1 MTYRIK
7 GSIQLH
13 LFLFGFRWGY
23 LVGFFCLMLGIV
35 ATIIEPPASTF
46 GLIIVFISTLL
57 GLVLFVRDSK
67 EIKRVETDFYEVSVN
82 PVLLKSLQRS
92 DKYDKYE
99 FIDFREYRALY
110 SHEVNRFFAVKTLDF
125 ELEPK
130 EFHIDSVARSIAPFA
145 LRTAFKSGAV
155 LFNSPKV
162 RMKSDLTVKE
172 IKSGGKVLLQQTD
185 YFSSLCTNEMSCRE
199 VWSRSSKGRLFDGLS
214 FMSNNGIILDFQ
226 ESKCSNHIGVST
238 LAFTSDGKM
247 VITIQSAE
255 SAQNANLL
263 VPSGSGSADL
273 NDLKQQLK
281 SFQTFIAR
289 AMERE
294 LLEECGLVND
304 VGGLVKTHLIGF
316 ARLLNRGGKP
326 EFFGVS
332 FLNVPFDSLRITSK
346 ETVFIADMMGPR
358 VSRKKTPEFKDALDK
373 FQRERQGSFSFL
385 LYLNLRFLG
394 DYLDSSPNSFLELI
408 GDQVR

>member
-7 GSIQLH
+7 GHIQLH
-13 LFLFGFRWGY
+13 LFLFGFGWGY
-23 LVGFFCLMLGIV
+23 LVGFVCFVLGI
-35 ATIIEPPASTF
+35 AAAIIELPASIF
-46 GLIIVFISTLL
+46 GLIIAVVSILL
-57 GLVLFVRDSK
+57 GLILFVKDSK
-67 EIKRVETDFYEVSVN
+67 EIKRVEADLYEVSVN
-82 PVLLKSLQRS
+82 PTILKSLQKS

-99 FIDFREYRALY
+99 FINFGEYYALY
-110 SHEVNRFFAVKTLDF
+110 SHEVNRLFTAKTLEF
-125 ELEPK
+125 KLEHEK
-130 EFHIDSVARSIAPFA
+130 FHMDSVARSIAPFA

-162 RMKSDLTVKE
+162 GMKSDLTVEE
-172 IKSGGKVLLQQTD
+172 IKSGCKVLLQQTD
-185 YFSSLCTNEMSCRE
+185 YFLSLCTNEMSCRE
-199 VWSRSSKGRLFDGLS
+199 VRSRTSNRLFDGLS

-255 SAQNANLL
+255 SAQSAKLL
-263 VPSGSGSADL
+263 APSGSGSADH
-273 NDLKQQLK
+273 NDLKQQPK
-281 SFQTFIAR
+281 TFQTFIAS

-294 LLEECGLVND
+294 LLGECGIVNNMD
-304 VGGLVKTHLIGF
+304 GLVKTHLIGF

-332 FLNVPFDSLRITSK
+332 FLNVPFDKLRITSK
-346 ETVFIADMMGPR
+346 ETVFIADITGTR
-358 VSRKKTPEFKDALDK
+358 VSRKEIPEFKDALDR
-373 FQRERQGSFSFL
+373 FRREHEGTFSFL
-385 LYLNLRFLG
+385 LYLNLRFLE

-408 GDQVR
+408 GGRVP

>member
-23 LVGFFCLMLGIV
+23 LVGFVCFALGIA
-35 ATIIEPPASTF
+35 ATIIEPPASIF
-46 GLIIVFISTLL
+46 GLIIVFVSTLL

-67 EIKRVETDFYEVSVN
+67 EIKRVETDLYEVGVN
-82 PVLLKSLQRS
+82 PVLLKSLQKS

-99 FIDFREYRALY
+99 FIDFGEYRALY
-110 SHEVNRFFAVKTLDF
+110 SPEVNRLLTAKTLEF
-125 ELEPK
+125 KLEPEK
-130 EFHIDSVARSIAPFA
+130 FYMDSVAKVIAPFA
-145 LRTAFKSGAV
+145 LQTAFKSGAV

-162 RMKSDLTVKE
+162 RMKTDLTVKE
-172 IKSGGKVLLQQTD
+172 VKSECKVLLQKTD

-199 VWSRSSKGRLFDGLS
+199 VWSRTSKGRLFDGLS

-255 SAQNANLL
+255 SAQNPKLL
-263 VPSGSGSADL
+263 VPSGSGSVDL
-273 NDLKQQLK
+273 NDFKQQPK
-281 SFQTFIAR
+281 TFQTFIAS

-304 VGGLVKTHLIGF
+304 MGGLVKNHLIGF

-332 FLNVPFDSLRITSK
+332 FLNVPFDSLGITSK
-346 ETVFIADMMGPR
+346 EAIFIADIMGTR
-358 VSRKKTPEFKDALDK
+358 VSLKKIPELKDALDR
-373 FQRERQGSFSFL
+373 FRRERQGSFSFP
-385 LYLNLRFLG
+385 LYLNLRFLE

-408 GDQVR
+408 GGQVR